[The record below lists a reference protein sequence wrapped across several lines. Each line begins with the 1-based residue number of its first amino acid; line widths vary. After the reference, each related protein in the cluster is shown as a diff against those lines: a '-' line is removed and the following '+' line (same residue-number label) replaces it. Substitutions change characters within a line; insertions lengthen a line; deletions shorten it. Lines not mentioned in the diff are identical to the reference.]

1 LLAVGVAACGTTVEG
16 PVERIGVPPGAS
28 LSAVADS
35 LVARGVL
42 TSRRWFTM
50 RGRLR
55 GVDRQLKPGL
65 YEFAPGTGVD
75 DILDRLARGDAL
87 RFKVTLPEGATIWEL
102 ARRTAASLGV
112 PADSV
117 LAAARDTALLRR
129 HGVTTASAEGW
140 LLPVTYDFGGYD
152 TARDVVRT
160 FLRGRQQSWPDDWQA
175 RADAIDL
182 EQWEI
187 LALASIVE
195 GEAKLAAERPVIA
208 AVYRNRLRI
217 GMPLQADPTIQYAY
231 LLDRGARKPR
241 LFNSDYAYQSP
252 YNTYLFR
259 GLPPT
264 PIGNPTNEAIEAV
277 LSPADVPYLYF
288 VARGDGSHVFA
299 RTYAEHLANIRRV
312 RSNQPAASANGR

>member
-1 LLAVGVAACGTTVEG
+1 MTRAHLTTLLALGVMACGATADA

-28 LSAVADS
+28 LGVVADS

-42 TSRRWFTM
+42 SNSRWFTL
-50 RGRLR
+50 RGRVR
-55 GVDRQLKPGL
+55 GVDRSLKPGL
-65 YEFAPGTGVD
+65 YDFAPGTNVD
-75 DILDRLARGDAL
+75 AILDRLAAGDAVTF
-87 RFKVTLPEGATIWEL
+87 RVTLPEGATIWDL
-102 ARRTAASLGV
+102 ARRTATSLGV
-112 PADSV
+112 PAESV
-117 LAAARDTALLRR
+117 LAAARDTELLKSFDID
-129 HGVTTASAEGW
+129 APSAEGW
-140 LLPVTYDFGGYD
+140 LLPDTYSFGGYD
-152 TARDVVRT
+152 TARDVVRA
-160 FLRGRQQSWPDDWQA
+160 FLRGRQQSWPADWRA

-182 EQWEI
+182 EQWEV

-195 GEAKLAAERPVIA
+195 GEAKLPEERPIIA

-264 PIGNPTNEAIEAV
+264 PIGNPTNDAIEAV
-277 LSPADVPYLYF
+277 LSPANVPYLYF
-288 VARGDGSHVFA
+288 VARGDGSHVFG

-312 RSNQPAASANGR
+312 RGN

>member
-1 LLAVGVAACGTTVEG
+1 MRLAALFTVALMACGTAPEG

-28 LSAVADS
+28 LGAVADT
-35 LVARGVL
+35 LVSRGVL
-42 TSRRWFTM
+42 TSNRWFKL
-50 RGRLR
+50 RGRMR

-65 YEFAPGTGVD
+65 YDVAAGTSVD
-75 DILDRLARGDAL
+75 AILDRLADGDAVTF
-87 RFKVTLPEGATIWEL
+87 RVTLPEGATIWDL

-117 LAAARDTALLRR
+117 LAAARDPALLKSF
-129 HGVTTASAEGW
+129 GIDATSAEGW
-140 LLPVTYDFGGYD
+140 LLPDTYSFGGYD
-152 TARDVVRT
+152 TARDVVRA
-160 FLRGRQQSWPDDWQA
+160 FLRGRQQSWPDDWRA

-182 EQWEI
+182 EQWEV
-187 LALASIVE
+187 LTLASIVE
-195 GEAKLAAERPVIA
+195 GEAKLPQERPTIA

-241 LFNSDYAYQSP
+241 LFNTDYAYQSP
-252 YNTYLFR
+252 YNTYLIR

-264 PIGNPTNEAIEAV
+264 PIGNPTNDAIEAV
-277 LSPADVPYLYF
+277 LSPANVPYLYF

-312 RSNQPAASANGR
+312 RGR